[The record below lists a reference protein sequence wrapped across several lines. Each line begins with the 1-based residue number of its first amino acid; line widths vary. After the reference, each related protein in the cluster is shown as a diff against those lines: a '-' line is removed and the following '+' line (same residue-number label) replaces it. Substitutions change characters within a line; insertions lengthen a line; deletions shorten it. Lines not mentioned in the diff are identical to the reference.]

1 MQHDAV
7 LGQPTHPATSLLSL
21 PDELVIHIF
30 QLLYGSHFEKA
41 DPLKVVEPTGPSF
54 DYLLVSKRIRRLAL
68 PSWTSRVHAGWRS
81 SDAHLACLFRLRQ
94 FHGNVVFYR
103 VLHAPSQQ
111 HVQLAL
117 GAYFP
122 RLTHLHIDFGRTE
135 ENWDICTALRA
146 LSSLR
151 RLSLHGQ
158 GALSLTVD
166 ETFRLDEL
174 PHLEYLDAP
183 AVLWSERLYTR
194 LPSRVRSLCVSF
206 LAIRYTSDIAALLL
220 PWDVERLVIYALERW
235 DLVPFDAPHSLRRI
249 LAQVEPHTL
258 RLRRLTLDT
267 NVLDRWGTASAS
279 ADLVEL
285 LSLLAG
291 TRLQHLSLDAAPKFS
306 LLHQDLLRAS
316 PTPPLLQAL
325 SLFISHPPG
334 PFDRD
339 AELAGLIRLVGMF
352 PHLAHLKVSECSLVR
367 WRHKS
372 APAEDERYAVLQY
385 TDKPITGCPSLAHL
399 DEWSPTLAALLASLG
414 PPSEIVTVVVVD
426 EKKETRFT
434 RECSGDTFEMEHW
447 TVD

>member
-21 PDELVIHIF
+21 PDELICHIF
-30 QLLYGSHFEKA
+30 QLLYGGHFETI
-41 DPLKVVEPTGPSF
+41 DPLKGLEPTGPSF

-68 PSWTSRVHAGWRS
+68 PSWTSRVHAGWKS

-94 FHGNVVFYR
+94 FHGNVLFYR

-146 LSSLR
+146 LPSLR

-166 ETFRLDEL
+166 ETFTLDEL

-183 AVLWSERLYTR
+183 A
-194 LPSRVRSLCVSF
+194 
-206 LAIRYTSDIAALLL
+206 
-220 PWDVERLVIYALERW
+220 
-235 DLVPFDAPHSLRRI
+235 
-249 LAQVEPHTL
+249 VEPHTL

-267 NVLDRWGTASAS
+267 NVLYRWGTASAS

-316 PTPPLLQAL
+316 PTLPSLQAL
-325 SLFISHPPG
+325 SLTISHPPG

-339 AELAGLIRLVGMF
+339 AELAGLRRLLGMF
-352 PHLAHLKVSECSLVR
+352 PHLAHLHVSECSLVR
-367 WRHKS
+367 WRHKF
-372 APAEDERYAVLQY
+372 APAEDQRYAVFQY
-385 TDKPITGCPSLAHL
+385 MDKPITGCPSLAHL
-399 DEWSPTLAALLASLG
+399 DEWSHTLAALLASLG
-414 PPSEIVTVVVVD
+414 PPSEIVTAVVVD

-434 RECSGDTFEMEHW
+434 RKCSGDTFKMEHW